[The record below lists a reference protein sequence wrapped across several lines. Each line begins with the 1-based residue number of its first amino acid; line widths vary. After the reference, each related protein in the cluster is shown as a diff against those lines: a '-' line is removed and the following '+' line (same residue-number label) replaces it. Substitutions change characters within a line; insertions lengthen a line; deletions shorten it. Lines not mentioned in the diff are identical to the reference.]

1 MKLTRQELVNLVK
14 EEMAHPRGDLGKTI
28 TDADFPILVG
38 YEGVSEI
45 AYNRDEL
52 DQILDTVADQ
62 GLAYSLDSLADVEVQ
77 DLPAGARI
85 EMMEKITISKSRL
98 SKMIKKSV
106 KETIREQ
113 VVGYQPPAEKEKE
126 SDNYLTTGSTSMA
139 AKPDS
144 QEEEGAA
151 DSSTRELTQQRQ
163 SQLDQDDAVTA
174 DDTGRQLQDLLNQ
187 KNEVKMKITSRQLR
201 RIIRESLLSE
211 QKSANFQPN
220 QRGYHPLFAN
230 SYAGNGYQPRIFEPV
245 RPTMVQ
251 ALEGGDSEGIEHY
264 KVLLNI
270 MDGKGDMPPYV
281 PFGFADG
288 LMNYLDQDGTP
299 PPDIQQLDV
308 DMMSDDNEYLVAHTD
323 W

>member
-106 KETIREQ
+106 KEIIREQ
-113 VVGYQPPAEKEKE
+113 VVGYQPPTKKEKE

-187 KNEVKMKITSRQLR
+187 KNEGRMKISSRQLR
-201 RIIRESLLSE
+201 RIIRESILSE
-211 QKSANFQPN
+211 QKSANFQSN
-220 QRGYHPLFAN
+220 HQGYHPLFAS

-245 RPTMVQ
+245 RSTMVR
-251 ALEGGDSEGIEHY
+251 ALESGDSEGIEYY

-270 MDGKGDMPPYV
+270 MDEKGGMPPYV
-281 PFGFADG
+281 PFNFADD
-288 LMNYLDQDGTP
+288 LMNYLDQDGAQP
-299 PPDIQQLDV
+299 SDIQELDMEMA
-308 DMMSDDNEYLVAHTD
+308 DDDNEYLVAYTD

>member
-1 MKLTRQELVNLVK
+1 MKLTRQELVYLVK
-14 EEMAHPRGDLGKTI
+14 EEMAHPRGNLGKNI
-28 TDADFPILVG
+28 ADAEFPILVG

-45 AYNRDEL
+45 AYNQEDL
-52 DQILDTVADQ
+52 DNILDTIADQ
-62 GLAYSLDSLADVEVQ
+62 GVPYSLDSLTDVEVQ
-77 DLPAGARI
+77 DLPAGVGI
-85 EMMEKITISKSRL
+85 EMMEKITITKSRL
-98 SKMIKKSV
+98 SGMIKRAV
-106 KETIREQ
+106 KETIKEQ
-113 VVGYQPPAEKEKE
+113 VVGYQPPAKKEKE

-187 KNEVKMKITSRQLR
+187 KNEGRMKITRRQLR
-201 RIIRESLLSE
+201 RIIRESILSE
-211 QKSANFQPN
+211 QKSANFQSN
-220 QRGYHPLFAN
+220 HQGYHPLFAD

-245 RPTMVQ
+245 RPTMMR
-251 ALEGGDSEGIEHY
+251 ALDAGDSDGIEHY

-270 MDGKGDMPPYV
+270 MDEKGGMPPYV

-288 LMNYLDQDGTP
+288 LMNYLDQDGATP
-299 PPDIQQLDV
+299 SDIQQIDM
-308 DMMSDDNEYLVAHTD
+308 DMMSDDNEYLVAYTD